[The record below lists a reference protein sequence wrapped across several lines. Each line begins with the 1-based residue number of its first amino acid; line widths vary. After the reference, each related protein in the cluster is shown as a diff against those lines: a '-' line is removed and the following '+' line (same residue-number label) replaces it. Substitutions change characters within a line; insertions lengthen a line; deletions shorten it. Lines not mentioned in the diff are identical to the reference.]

1 MKTSQDFNENFNQYS
16 SEIEK
21 EMSNLNRMLQKGS
34 SEYKQAQSIANE
46 IKSLA
51 DTDRWN
57 NNSYFDIAFNA
68 LGQFISKVQATDG
81 FAAKI
86 AETVDKTMNPYGKKV
101 AFISEKQSW
110 ILAVA
115 AVENNITL

>member
-1 MKTSQDFNENFNQYS
+1 
-16 SEIEK
+16 
-21 EMSNLNRMLQKGS
+21 MLQKGS

-57 NNSYFDIAFNA
+57 NNSYFDIAFES
-68 LGQFISKVQATDG
+68 LGKFISQIQKIDG
-81 FAAKI
+81 FATKI

>member
-1 MKTSQDFNENFNQYS
+1 MKTVQDIQ
-16 SEIEK
+16 K
-21 EMSNLNRMLQKGS
+21 EVLAT
-34 SEYKQAQSIANE
+34 AQVTLDELRASIG
-46 IKSLA
+46 K
-51 DTDRWN
+51 
-57 NNSYFDIAFNA
+57 
-68 LGQFISKVQATDG
+68 FISQIQKIDG

>member
-1 MKTSQDFNENFNQYS
+1 
-16 SEIEK
+16 
-21 EMSNLNRMLQKGS
+21 MLQKGS
-34 SEYKQAQSIANE
+34 EQYKQAQKLANE
-46 IKSLA
+46 IKDIA
-51 DTDRWN
+51 GTDRWN
-57 NNSYFDIAFNA
+57 NNSYFDIAFES
-68 LGQFISKVQATDG
+68 LGRFISQIQKIDG

-101 AFISEKQSW
+101 AFISDKQSW

>member
-1 MKTSQDFNENFNQYS
+1 
-16 SEIEK
+16 
-21 EMSNLNRMLQKGS
+21 MLQKGS

-68 LGQFISKVQATDG
+68 LGQFISKVQATDDEPLR
-81 FAAKI
+81 K
-86 AETVDKTMNPYGKKV
+86 ESCVH
-101 AFISEKQSW
+101 Q
-110 ILAVA
+110 
-115 AVENNITL
+115 

>member
-1 MKTSQDFNENFNQYS
+1 MKTISQIQQEVLATAQVTLDE
-16 SEIEK
+16 
-21 EMSNLNRMLQKGS
+21 LQ
-34 SEYKQAQSIANE
+34 ASI
-46 IKSLA
+46 
-51 DTDRWN
+51 
-57 NNSYFDIAFNA
+57 
-68 LGQFISKVQATDG
+68 GQFISKVQATDG

-101 AFISEKQSW
+101 AFISDKQSW

>member
-1 MKTSQDFNENFNQYS
+1 
-16 SEIEK
+16 
-21 EMSNLNRMLQKGS
+21 MLQKGS
-34 SEYKQAQSIANE
+34 EQYKQAQKLANE
-46 IKSLA
+46 IKDMA
-51 DTDRWN
+51 GTDRWN
-57 NNSYFDIAFNA
+57 NNSYFNIAFES
-68 LGQFISKVQATDG
+68 LGKFISQIQKIDG

-86 AETVDKTMNPYGKKV
+86 AETIDKTMNPYGKKV

>member
-1 MKTSQDFNENFNQYS
+1 
-16 SEIEK
+16 
-21 EMSNLNRMLQKGS
+21 MLQKGS

-86 AETVDKTMNPYGKKV
+86 AETVDKTMNPTERKLRSSVTSNHGYWMLQPLKT
-101 AFISEKQSW
+101 I
-110 ILAVA
+110 
-115 AVENNITL
+115 

>member
-1 MKTSQDFNENFNQYS
+1 MRTRRTTPKVSRERAIEIASNHNCVSMEIARNYTD
-16 SEIEK
+16 SELK
-21 EMSNLNRMLQKGS
+21 DMAG
-34 SEYKQAQSIANE
+34 
-46 IKSLA
+46 
-51 DTDRWN
+51 TDRWN

-101 AFISEKQSW
+101 AFISDKQSW

>member
-1 MKTSQDFNENFNQYS
+1 
-16 SEIEK
+16 
-21 EMSNLNRMLQKGS
+21 MLQKGS
-34 SEYKQAQSIANE
+34 EQYKQAQKLANE
-46 IKSLA
+46 IK
-51 DTDRWN
+51 DMTGTDRWN
-57 NNSYFDIAFNA
+57 NNSYFDIAFES
-68 LGQFISKVQATDG
+68 LGKFIAQIQKIDG

-101 AFISEKQSW
+101 AFISDKQSW

>member
-1 MKTSQDFNENFNQYS
+1 MS
-16 SEIEK
+16 IEPSTFAQSIKSK
-21 EMSNLNRMLQKGS
+21 EETNYVTEKGS
-34 SEYKQAQSIANE
+34 EQYKQAQKLANE
-46 IKSLA
+46 IKDMA
-51 DTDRWN
+51 GTDRWN

-101 AFISEKQSW
+101 AFISDKQSW

>member
-1 MKTSQDFNENFNQYS
+1 
-16 SEIEK
+16 
-21 EMSNLNRMLQKGS
+21 MLQKGS
-34 SEYKQAQSIANE
+34 KQYKQAQKLANE
-46 IKSLA
+46 IKDMA
-51 DTDRWN
+51 GTDRWN
-57 NNSYFDIAFNA
+57 NNSYFNIAFES
-68 LGQFISKVQATDG
+68 LGKFISQIQKIDG

-101 AFISEKQSW
+101 VFISEKQSW

>member
-1 MKTSQDFNENFNQYS
+1 
-16 SEIEK
+16 
-21 EMSNLNRMLQKGS
+21 MLQKGS

-57 NNSYFDIAFNA
+57 NNSYFGIAFNA

-101 AFISEKQSW
+101 AFISDKQSW

-115 AVENNITL
+115 AVEYNITL

>member
-1 MKTSQDFNENFNQYS
+1 
-16 SEIEK
+16 
-21 EMSNLNRMLQKGS
+21 MLQKGS
-34 SEYKQAQSIANE
+34 EQYKQAQKLANE
-46 IKSLA
+46 IK
-51 DTDRWN
+51 DRWN

-101 AFISEKQSW
+101 AFISDKQSW